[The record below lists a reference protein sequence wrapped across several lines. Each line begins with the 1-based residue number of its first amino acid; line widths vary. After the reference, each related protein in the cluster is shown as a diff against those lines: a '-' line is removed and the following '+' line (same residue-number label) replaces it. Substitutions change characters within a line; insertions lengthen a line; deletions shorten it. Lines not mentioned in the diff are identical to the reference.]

1 MSSDPKRRLA
11 QGGQAR
17 LVAVRLLE
25 KLSHPG
31 RRLDSLSSQPEFAEL
46 SSRDKRLAMELA
58 YGTERWRGRLD
69 FQIEQLSQRPLE
81 KVDRPVLWTLRTAL
95 YQMDFLRIPHRAAV
109 HQAVE
114 DCRRLGKGSAA
125 GFVNALL
132 RQWLRQPP
140 DLPQDDSVQ
149 SLSVRFS
156 HPQWLVRRYL
166 ERWGSERTLQLLK
179 KNNSLPEGYLW
190 VNPCKA
196 SLDWFCRRLEEEGIA
211 YQIYPSLPNCLL
223 VPSSLAR
230 HPLYRQG
237 YCFFMDA
244 ASQKVAW
251 LAPIEGRRR
260 LGDLCSAPGGKA
272 FVLAA
277 RMEKGSALHCT
288 DLVPGRLESVRR
300 RARLYRLQGLS
311 YSVADWARWP
321 TFRAAFDFV
330 LADVPCS
337 GLGTLSSN
345 PDIRWKFQEDG
356 FKRMQE
362 RQIRII
368 ENAFTA
374 LRPGGELLY
383 STCSTEPEE
392 NEQVV
397 EEFLSRQPCAQRC
410 AEDFRSFPLRHDGE
424 GFYAARIR
432 HI

>member
-1 MSSDPKRRLA
+1 MPSRPHR
-11 QGGQAR
+11 QAR

-25 KLSHPG
+25 ELSHPG

-46 SSRDKRLAMELA
+46 SSRDKRLVMELA

-69 FQIEQLSQRPLE
+69 YQIQQLSRRPLE
-81 KVDRPVLWTLRTAL
+81 KLDRPVLWILRTAL

-114 DCRRLGKGSAA
+114 ACRQLGKSSAA

-132 RQWLRQPP
+132 RQWLRAAPE
-140 DLPQDDSVQ
+140 LPQDDSAQ
-149 SLSVRFS
+149 SLSIRFS
-156 HPQWLVRRYL
+156 HPQWLVRRYRK
-166 ERWGSERTLQLLK
+166 RWGSELARRLLE
-179 KNNSLPEGYLW
+179 KNNMPPEGYLW
-190 VNPCKA
+190 VNPRKA
-196 SLDWFCRRLEEEGIA
+196 SADWLRRQLEAEGIA
-211 YQIYPSLPNCLL
+211 CQAYPRLPNCL
-223 VPSSLAR
+223 VAPSSLAR

-251 LAPIEGRRR
+251 LAAIEGRRR
-260 LGDLCSAPGGKA
+260 LGDFCSAPGGKA

-277 RMEKGSALHCT
+277 RMDQGALLHCT
-288 DLVPGRLESVRR
+288 DSVPARLLGVRS
-300 RARLYRLQGLS
+300 RARLCRLQGLS
-311 YSVADWARWP
+311 YSVADWARRP
-321 TFRAAFDFV
+321 IFRAAFDFV

-345 PDIRWKFQEDG
+345 PDIRWKFEEDG

-362 RQIRII
+362 RQIRIL

-392 NEQVV
+392 NEQAV
-397 EEFLSRQPCAQRC
+397 EEFLSRQPSARRC